1 MDTKIVV
8 GDLIKAFDFQ
18 PMEGRTDR
26 YVVGKVK
33 AIGSVTADYQ
43 TFDAYTIECVY
54 DSIEGRREGLT
65 IQVPVEVFFSEYEGR
80 VTRV

>member
-1 MDTKIVV
+1 MDTKIVI

-18 PMEGRTDR
+18 PMEGRKDR

-43 TFDAYTIECVY
+43 TYEAYTIECVY
-54 DSIEGRREGLT
+54 DSDEGRREGCT
-65 IQVPVEVFFSEYEGR
+65 ILVPVEVFFSEYEGR
-80 VTRV
+80 VSKV